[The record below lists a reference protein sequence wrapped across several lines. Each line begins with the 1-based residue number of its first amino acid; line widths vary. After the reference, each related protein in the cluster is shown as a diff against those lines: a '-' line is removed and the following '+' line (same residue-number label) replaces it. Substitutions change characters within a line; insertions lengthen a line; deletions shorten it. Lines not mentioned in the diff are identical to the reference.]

1 MAIKELS
8 TIDDRLNKMYQN
20 QTTTNTTSDYIDKS
34 DILLEQMKFLA
45 MYNRSYLNLK

>member
-34 DILLEQMKFLA
+34 DILLAQMQFIA
-45 MYNRSYLNLK
+45 NYNRSYMKLK